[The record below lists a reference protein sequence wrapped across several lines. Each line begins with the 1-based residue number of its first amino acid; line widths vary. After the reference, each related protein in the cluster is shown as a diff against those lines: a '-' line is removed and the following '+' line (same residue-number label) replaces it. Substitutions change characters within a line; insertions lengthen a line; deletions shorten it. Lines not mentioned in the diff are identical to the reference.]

1 MFFYL
6 KLTNR
11 NNCVN
16 PADNPIVET
25 AILTRRKYFENQL
38 IIPIFARFC
47 EIYTELMNKTSKI
60 IAVILLTI
68 FGCSALSAQTLV
80 KVSGVVTSADD
91 GLPMIGVGVMAGPGN
106 GVITSLDGE
115 YLIEAAPGTTL
126 TFSSIGFQDQTVV
139 VPQAETFVHNVIMQS
154 EAMTLDD
161 VVVIAYGVRKK
172 GTVAGSVST
181 VKSDK
186 LEHTP
191 TAAFDQALQGQVA
204 GLTVLSNS
212 GEPSASA
219 SLTIRGTNSIN
230 SGTAPLYILDGVAI
244 SANDF
249 NTINPADIESMS
261 VLKDAS
267 STSIYGARAANG
279 VIVIT
284 TKRGRNMDRP
294 NINYRMQMGW
304 SAIAAGKWDLMN
316 TQERIQYEKEIG
328 MTAGQ
333 NYDFLA
339 KTDINWMDVVFN
351 DNAMLQSHEVSVSG
365 ATDKTNYYLSG
376 GYYDQQGI
384 APGSLFERYSL
395 RFNFEQ
401 QMADWFRM
409 GTNTMF
415 NFQNIEQADE
425 GSYALVTPI
434 SASRFMLPYWNP
446 YNSDG
451 SLASINK
458 GEWTGQGQNPMEW
471 IENNPLSYKKYKVIT
486 TAFAEF
492 TLYRNLVFKSQ
503 FSVDFSHVT
512 GFSQS
517 FPSYLPNQGE
527 GSASRNSSDGMNLQV
542 TNTLTYRFDIDNTHD
557 FNFLIGQEG
566 QTYHAESF
574 GVATKGQTNNLLT
587 DIQQGTRATSWSSTA
602 SSDYSRM
609 SFFGRAEYNYTDRFY
624 ADFSVRTDG
633 SSRFGKDNR
642 WGAFWSV
649 GTMWNLRNEAFMSSA
664 RNWLTFAQVSLSTG
678 TSGNS
683 EIPNY
688 EHLALVAGGLD
699 YIGNSGMAPMQPGNE
714 ELTWESTWTTNL
726 GFHFGFWNRMNVDL
740 ELYNKQT
747 SDMLM
752 QVPLSYAQS
761 NGYGYK
767 WDNVGGMVNRGAE
780 INLTGTLVQ
789 VKDFSWSLNANV
801 SYNFNKITEL
811 YNGVTEY
818 ERGETS
824 TKLVVGHPLGEFYIN
839 RYAGV
844 NPANGDALW
853 YDKNGEITNELRDE
867 DKVLLGKTYIAPWQG
882 GFGTALSWKGLS
894 LTAQFSW
901 VADRWMLNNDRYFDE
916 SNGRFATYNQS
927 RRLLNRWKKPGDI
940 TDIPRHGEYT
950 EFDSRLLEDA
960 SFLRL
965 KNVNLSYSF
974 PAELLQKSRIIRGL
988 RVYAQAQNLLT
999 FTNFSGLDPEGT
1011 TNLYAAQY
1019 PMSRQFTFGL
1029 DLMF

>member
-1 MFFYL
+1 M
-6 KLTNR
+6 NR
-11 NNCVN
+11 
-16 PADNPIVET
+16 
-25 AILTRRKYFENQL
+25 
-38 IIPIFARFC
+38 
-47 EIYTELMNKTSKI
+47 TSKI
-60 IAVILLTI
+60 IAVILLSI
-68 FGCSALSAQTLV
+68 FGCGVISAQTLV
-80 KVSGVVTSADD
+80 KVSGIVTSADD

-139 VPQAETFVHNVIMQS
+139 VPQAETFVHNVVMQS

-186 LEHTP
+186 LENTP

-219 SLTIRGTNSIN
+219 TLTIRGTNSIN

-284 TKRGRNMDRP
+284 TKRGRNMDQP

-316 TQERIQYEKEIG
+316 TAERIQYEKEIG
-328 MTAGQ
+328 MTTGQ
-333 NYDFLA
+333 NYELLS
-339 KTDINWMDVVFN
+339 KTDVNWMDVVFN
-351 DNAMLQSHEVSVSG
+351 DNALLQSHEVSVSG
-365 ATDKTNYYLSG
+365 ATEKTNYYLSG

-384 APGSLFERYSL
+384 APGSMFERYSL

-401 QMADWFRM
+401 QMAKWLRM

-446 YNSDG
+446 YNADG
-451 SLASINK
+451 SLASINR
-458 GEWTGQGQNPMEW
+458 GEWNGQGQNPMEW
-471 IENNPLSYKKYKVIT
+471 LENNPLRYKKYKAIT
-486 TAFAEF
+486 TMFAEF
-492 TLYRNLVFKSQ
+492 TLYKNLVFKSQ
-503 FSVDFSHVT
+503 FSADFSHVT

-527 GSASRNSSDGMNLQV
+527 GSASRNASDGLNLQV

-557 FNFLIGQEG
+557 FNFLLGQEG
-566 QTYHAESF
+566 QTYHSESF
-574 GVATKGQTNNLLT
+574 GVATKGQTNDLLT
-587 DIQQGTRATSWSSTA
+587 DIQQGTRAVSWNSTA
-602 SSDYSRM
+602 TSDYSRM

-624 ADFSVRTDG
+624 ADFSVRTDA
-633 SSRFGKDNR
+633 SSRFGKNNR

-649 GTMWNLRNEAFMSSA
+649 GAMWNIRNEAFMA
-664 RNWLTFAQVSLSTG
+664 NAKDWLTFAQISLSTG

-726 GFHFGFWNRMNVDL
+726 GFHFGFWNRMNVDF
-740 ELYNKQT
+740 ELYNKNT

-780 INLTGTLVQ
+780 INLTGTVIQ
-789 VKDFSWSLNANV
+789 FKDFTWSLNANV

-853 YDKNGEITNELRDE
+853 YDKDGNITNELRDE

-927 RRLLNRWKKPGDI
+927 RRLLERWKKPGDI

-974 PAELLQKSRIIRGL
+974 PAELLKKSRIIRGL
-988 RVYAQAQNLLT
+988 RIYGQAQNLLT

-1011 TNLYAAQY
+1011 SNLYAAQY

>member
-1 MFFYL
+1 M
-6 KLTNR
+6 
-11 NNCVN
+11 
-16 PADNPIVET
+16 
-25 AILTRRKYFENQL
+25 TRRKYFENQL

-115 YLIEAAPGTTL
+115 YLIETAPGTTL

-186 LEHTP
+186 LENTP

-726 GFHFGFWNRMNVDL
+726 GFHFGFWNRMNIDL